1 MITEMDKVY
10 LEDWTFYS
18 QLYYAW
24 RQMNAMFFYLNQ
36 KQLVPSEW
44 LIFNQKVSQNNTNA
58 GAVCSRDTVND
69 FGFIRV
75 WP

>member
-18 QLYYAW
+18 QLYYAS
-24 RQMNAMFFYLNQ
+24 RQMNAMFCYVNQ
-36 KQLVPSEW
+36 KQIVPSEW

-69 FGFIRV
+69 FGSIRV